1 MTNPINSTDRTYMWQ
16 SQPYVTWK
24 GNDYNQASL
33 VNARPETNGSWI
45 LSKQGSGKDGNAFLP
60 RPIKH
65 WRKQLASNTI
75 RGGTENVTISEIDRP
90 GLYNMLNNNSCCDI
104 SKNSSSIV
112 SDIQVKN
119 NSTIYDNSESVVTY
133 ADVSNCWNGPV
144 GKRICCNPEA
154 NLIKYKTSP
163 VEKNYISYSY
173 YLQSRCLDYNQN
185 ISTTKVQGNAYFNS
199 NGIATYPTNLP
210 KGCQV
215 LQKKDCANDCCNCNC
230 GTNSKIQNT
239 IYKPNNRQFAKQGA
253 TSSKSRINALR
264 ENTIDKGGALFNNA
278 YGLQQI
284 NNGICSI
291 NGDSVYYVKTKPTP
305 CIQTKCGPA
314 YVPPPPPI
322 PCQFY
327 WANVSGTQFT
337 VYGLAVTYGNNIWV
351 AVGQGGN
358 SILYSDD
365 NALTWKT
372 TTVGSIIFSEYGL
385 RVLYANNRWVAVG
398 ASSGSFNTILYSDD
412 GKLWNTTTGTKFNG
426 LGADISYGK
435 DITNNDKWIAV
446 GRDSAGTISP
456 NTIIYSTNGINW
468 NGGGTPLTIGR
479 AVNYGK
485 ISNNNG
491 WVAVGRTSGSSI
503 VYSNNGINWI
513 NGTGTTFLANGYGI
527 KYANNMWVAVGED
540 DTSGGG
546 NTILYSMD
554 GTNWNSTT
562 GVKFTVRGLRVNY
575 GNGRWVALGQGG
587 NTILTSDNGIYWTT
601 VSGSQFITRGDYVE
615 YGDGCWVAVG
625 QGGNTILTSANG
637 VVWTV
642 PPGINFDTRG
652 FYVQYENNRWVSVGQ
667 GINTILYS
675 DQL

>member
-1 MTNPINSTDRTYMWQ
+1 MTNPINSTDRTYMWK

-45 LSKQGSGKDGNAFLP
+45 LSNQGSGKDGNAFLP

-133 ADVSNCWNGPV
+133 ADVSNCWSGPI

-154 NLIKYKTSP
+154 NLIKYKTAP

-173 YLQSRCLDYNQN
+173 YLQSRCFYYNQN
-185 ISTTKVQGNAYFNS
+185 ISTTKVKGNAYFNS
-199 NGIATYPTNLP
+199 NGIAAYPANLP

-291 NGDSVYYVKTKPTP
+291 NGDSIYYVKTKPTP

-314 YVPPPPPI
+314 YIPPPPPPPI
-322 PCQFY
+322 EFIWYDAQG
-327 WANVSGTQFT
+327 NTFT
-337 VYGLAVTYGNNIWV
+337 FEGNDIAYNGFDRWV
-351 AVGQGGN
+351 AVGSGTYSILISTDGITWSDVNGSKFNPVVGGKSVFYGNGRWVAVGGSSGNTILYSDDNGSTWNSGTGTKFDMYGRKIIFANNKWVALGNDTTGNTILTSTDGIIWATVGGTKFNIVGNDIKYENNLWVALGKGGN
-358 SILYSDD
+358 TILYSDD

-372 TTVGSIIFSEYGL
+372 TTTQFTTEGNKLKYDNSS
-385 RVLYANNRWVAVG
+385 NRWVSVG
-398 ASSGSFNTILYSDD
+398 EGTYTILTSGD
-412 GKLWNTTTGTKFNG
+412 
-426 LGADISYGK
+426 
-435 DITNNDKWIAV
+435 
-446 GRDSAGTISP
+446 
-456 NTIIYSTNGINW
+456 GINW
-468 NGGGTPLTIGR
+468 NNVDL
-479 AVNYGK
+479 
-485 ISNNNG
+485 
-491 WVAVGRTSGSSI
+491 
-503 VYSNNGINWI
+503 I
-513 NGTGTTFLANGYGI
+513 NGFTFSLRGNS
-527 KYANNMWVAVGED
+527 VA
-540 DTSGGG
+540 
-546 NTILYSMD
+546 
-554 GTNWNSTT
+554 
-562 GVKFTVRGLRVNY
+562 Y
-575 GNGRWVALGQGG
+575 GNGRWVAVGQSD
-587 NTILTSDNGIYWTT
+587 NKILTSTDSLVWNKTTGSIFSVDGTDVAFGDNN
-601 VSGSQFITRGDYVE
+601 
-615 YGDGCWVAVG
+615 WVAVG
-625 QGGNTILTSANG
+625 AINASTNILTSLDG
-637 VVWTV
+637 VNWNI
-642 PPGINFDTRG
+642 PIGSKFDG
-652 FYVQYENNRWVSVGQ
+652 FGFGKVVLYGNRWVALGYKGTSSTAK
-667 GINTILYS
+667 TILYA
-675 DQL
+675 DYL